1 MKKVEIELFSLEDL
15 GKEVQKEVIQSQKE
29 FLIDVYQ
36 DDDFD
41 SSFNMTRSKYAN
53 SITIAEIKENIEIN
67 GYLYFFDGSMASTI
81 SYCGKHKRSGENVLT
96 LYGKEYLI

>member
-36 DDDFD
+36 DDD
-41 SSFNMTRSKYAN
+41 
-53 SITIAEIKENIEIN
+53 AEIKENIEIN